1 MKNNIFKSIEQLI
14 IQENL
19 GSTIKSIEKIM
30 GGLSHRIYKVVT
42 DKGAYAV
49 QELNAGI
56 MKRKEAYNNFV
67 FSEEV
72 ATIAKQNGINAVEA
86 IKIKNDIMKQIDNKY
101 YMIFNWINGKIL
113 EENEIN
119 MHHCEIMGEVLAK
132 IHNID
137 FKEFE
142 DENKKVYEVENFEWN
157 SYINIAEEQNKKY
170 VNFLKNSINSV
181 NDISQKINDA
191 LKYVNKKLVISHLDL
206 DKKNII
212 WQGNKPFIIDWE
224 ASGYVNPIIELAQVA
239 WYWSG
244 GDMANLDYK
253 KFETV
258 VDTYKKNSKIE
269 IDKNIE
275 KYIYW
280 DFYNEFTWLNYN
292 LKRSLFLKNEYEED
306 EIELIENEVI
316 QSLIE
321 INYKESQIDKIA
333 EILKRKWNG

>member
-30 GGLSHRIYKVVT
+30 GGLSHRIYKVLT

-49 QELNAGI
+49 KELNAGI

-86 IKIKNDIMKQIDNKY
+86 IKIKNDIMKQINNKY
-101 YMIFNWINGKIL
+101 YMIFNWIDGKIL

>member
-30 GGLSHRIYKVVT
+30 GGLSHRIYKVLT

-49 QELNAGI
+49 KELNAGI

-119 MHHCEIMGEVLAK
+119 MHHCGIMGEVLAK

-333 EILKRKWNG
+333 EILKRKWNE

>member
-1 MKNNIFKSIEQLI
+1 MAKCSKDAYKSIEQLI
-14 IQENL
+14 IQENF
-19 GSTIKSIEKIM
+19 GNKIISIDKIM
-30 GGLSHRIYKVVT
+30 GGLSHRIYKVIT
-42 DKGAYAV
+42 DKGVYAV
-49 QELNAGI
+49 KELNSGI

-67 FSEEV
+67 FSEKV
-72 ATIAKQNGINAVEA
+72 ANIAKQNGINAVEA

-101 YMIFNWINGKIL
+101 YMIFNWIDGKIL

-119 MHHCEIMGEVLAK
+119 MHHCKIMGEALAK

-137 FKEFE
+137 FKGIE
-142 DENKKVYEVENFEWN
+142 DENKKICEVEIFEW
-157 SYINIAEEQNKKY
+157 SRYIDTAEKQNKKY
-170 VNFLKNSINSV
+170 VNLLKNSLNSI

-212 WQGNKPFIIDWE
+212 WQGYNPFIIDWE

-244 GDMANLDYK
+244 GDITNIDYK
-253 KFETV
+253 KYKAI
-258 VDTYKKNSKIE
+258 VDTYKKYSKFE
-269 IDKNIE
+269 IDKNVE

-292 LKRSLFLKNEYEED
+292 LKRTLFLKNEYEVD
-306 EIELIENEVI
+306 EMELIENEVV
-316 QSLIE
+316 QSLVE
-321 INYKESQIDKIA
+321 INYKDRQMDTIIGIIK
-333 EILKRKWNG
+333 KN